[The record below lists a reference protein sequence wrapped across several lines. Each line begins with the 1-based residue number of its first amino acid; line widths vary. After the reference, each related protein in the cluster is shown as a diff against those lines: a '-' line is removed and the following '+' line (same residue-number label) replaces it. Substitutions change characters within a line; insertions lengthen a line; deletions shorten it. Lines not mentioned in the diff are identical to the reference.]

1 MSITILFHA
10 PSAFACLFINTI
22 RTYAHMRTL
31 MFTVLLSSFVEYSAG
46 VIIYLQQ
53 EGRGLGLP
61 LKIRAY
67 ALQDEGE
74 DTVTANLKLGTAVTP
89 CNVTWLVMS
98 INLTVL

>member
-1 MSITILFHA
+1 MHAHTGTYQHTSLSPPLF
-10 PSAFACLFINTI
+10 
-22 RTYAHMRTL
+22 
-31 MFTVLLSSFVEYSAG
+31 LLDYKAG

-74 DTVTANLKLGTAVTP
+74 DTVTANLKLGKATTHHIHHI
-89 CNVTWLVMS
+89 L
-98 INLTVL
+98 